1 MGEIKIQS
9 SILIHTDYKNLTFI
23 NYMKTTSRILGIVVF
38 FFLLGYILTYP
49 YELSY
54 HGNNEIILLED
65 TYQDTSIQELI
76 TREEFKNKVLYIKI
90 WEPFELEVIP
100 YTENELEKLR
110 VERDSLMKVNNVA
123 IVEAAPIVM
132 VERDSI
138 MKVNDSTELDRLDLI
153 LKGVIIQATDIEDHL
168 KYLFEVMKDY
178 KNRDVEFIHIANPD
192 SDTKTKTDDLRK
204 WKAAIKKYKI
214 PGYHLIMN
222 PELSEKVRV
231 KIQKITKYRYLPHY
245 MLVDKHG
252 RIEPK
257 GAPWPDNKSL
267 LYPQLDSLLKN

>member
-1 MGEIKIQS
+1 
-9 SILIHTDYKNLTFI
+9 
-23 NYMKTTSRILGIVVF
+23 MKTTSRILGIVAF

-49 YELSY
+49 HELSY

-110 VERDSLMKVNNVA
+110 VERDSLMKVN
-123 IVEAAPIVM
+123 
-132 VERDSI
+132 DSA
-138 MKVNDSTELDRLDLI
+138 ELDRLDLI

-178 KNRDVEFIHIANPD
+178 KKRDVEFIHIANPD

-222 PELSEKVRV
+222 PELSEKVRD

-257 GAPWPDNKSL
+257 EAPWPDNKSL
-267 LYPQLDSLLKN
+267 LYPQLDSLLEN